1 MTRPMPLLE
10 IDDLK
15 VYFKTDEGTAR
26 AVDGITLEVDR
37 GRCLGVVGESG
48 CGKSVLGLS
57 ILQLVPSPPG
67 FVAGGAIRY
76 QGRNL
81 LELDSGGMRA
91 IRGREIAMVFQEPMT
106 SLNPVLTVGDQV
118 VEAVLAHRRGVTRKQ
133 AWNLAADAL
142 ASVGIPSPRLRLKAY
157 PHELSGGMKQRV
169 MIAMALVAEPSL
181 LVADEPTTALDVTIQ
196 AQILDLLQGLRSD
209 PGMAIMLISHDLGV
223 VAENA
228 DEVAVM
234 YAGRLAERAPTA
246 RLFQNPVHP
255 YTRGLLASIP
265 PVDTRVDRLDAIPG
279 MVPRAHEFPEGCR
292 FKNRCRWAEPVCDK
306 PPPLVL
312 VEEGHAVACH
322 VMTGNR

>member
-1 MTRPMPLLE
+1 MSEPILQIRNLTTTFPSAGKRVP
-10 IDDLK
+10 
-15 VYFKTDEGTAR
+15 V
-26 AVDGITLEVDR
+26 VDGINLSINAGEI
-37 GRCLGVVGESG
+37 LSLVGESG
-48 CGKSVLGLS
+48 SGKSMTALS
-57 ILQLVPSPPG
+57 AMRLVPKPG
-67 FVAGGAIRY
+67 RIEPHSSIILEGRDILKISVGEMRSVRGAG
-76 QGRNL
+76 
-81 LELDSGGMRA
+81 M
-91 IRGREIAMVFQEPMT
+91 AMIFQEPMT